1 MAGRI
6 RGFPAHFPVR
16 DDGKR
21 SWRYRVISMLS
32 RAALRAL
39 FGRGLRFRGM
49 ERFPLDG
56 PLLVVTNHLSNIDP
70 FLFGGFGPGTMF
82 CMAKRELYRHR
93 VLAWALA
100 GCNCFPVDR
109 GAADRWALRTSLDIL
124 AKRGR
129 LLIFLEGTRAQ
140 APGMKRA
147 EAGVGF
153 LARRSAARVLPVAVW
168 GTEGALARGRRLPHR
183 VPVTVTV
190 GEAFTPDVPGGG
202 RPDDQAI
209 ADSIGR
215 RIAQL
220 LPPEYRGV
228 YA

>member
-39 FGRGLRFRGM
+39 FGRGLRFRSM

-129 LLIFLEGTRAQ
+129 LLFR
-140 APGMKRA
+140 
-147 EAGVGF
+147 
-153 LARRSAARVLPVAVW
+153 
-168 GTEGALARGRRLPHR
+168 
-183 VPVTVTV
+183 
-190 GEAFTPDVPGGG
+190 
-202 RPDDQAI
+202 
-209 ADSIGR
+209 
-215 RIAQL
+215 
-220 LPPEYRGV
+220 
-228 YA
+228 